1 VFGFVFAEPLNW
13 REKLASFRSF
23 LQLALSAFIRVHLR
37 PKAFSLSDFPTAVP
51 DSPSRHHLYRPAT
64 PLLSARPD
72 PCTTARRKDFLMNDP
87 STYWLTVTNV
97 GLGIVTLICCV
108 AVAAGIVQE
117 IVARRRKAAALSNM
131 DREVADL
138 LSDSHA
144 FQLPTLG
151 VTMADGGERSA
162 EKETE

>member
-1 VFGFVFAEPLNW
+1 
-13 REKLASFRSF
+13 
-23 LQLALSAFIRVHLR
+23 
-37 PKAFSLSDFPTAVP
+37 
-51 DSPSRHHLYRPAT
+51 
-64 PLLSARPD
+64 
-72 PCTTARRKDFLMNDP
+72 MNDP

-138 LSDSHA
+138 VGSYGGHA
-144 FQLPTLG
+144 FQVPGLG

-162 EKETE
+162 EKETK